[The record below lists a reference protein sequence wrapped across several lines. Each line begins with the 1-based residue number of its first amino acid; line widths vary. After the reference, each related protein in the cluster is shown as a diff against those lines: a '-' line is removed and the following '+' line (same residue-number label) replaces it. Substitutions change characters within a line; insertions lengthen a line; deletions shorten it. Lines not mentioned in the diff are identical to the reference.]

1 MKTISHLLNARPLTL
16 AIASLTI
23 GAEFAQALPVDRAVG
38 RAGARY
44 SRTEGREDARHER
57 REGDYGEAREERIEG
72 RTGARV
78 SRTAGRVVSRSR
90 YRGCYALPRGAVVV
104 PYGAYRYY
112 RVGTA
117 WYYPY
122 MYAGRTVYIDV
133 QVVNGKP
140 QPPPPANSI
149 DIDIYVR

>member
-1 MKTISHLLNARPLTL
+1 MKTISHLLQNRRLTL
-16 AIASLTI
+16 ALASLVI
-23 GAEFAQALPVDRAVG
+23 SADVAQALPVDRAIG
-38 RAGARY
+38 RAGARV
-44 SRTEGREDARHER
+44 SRTNGREDARHER

-90 YRGCYALPRGAVVV
+90 YRACYALPRGAVVV

-122 MYAGRTVYIDV
+122 MHAGRTVYIDI

-140 QPPPPANSI
+140 QPPPPASSI